1 MSVGTRRDKHRFC
14 TARGCEDQEDG
25 SPENLAHLGPS
36 AQYVDEGVPE
46 GKGHGFGDGWMA
58 GGVHLWV
65 LDRLGKTA
73 VLFGTFPGHCQQG
86 ASRGHR

>member
-1 MSVGTRRDKHRFC
+1 MGHLRTWPTWALRHNMWM
-14 TARGCEDQEDG
+14 RGYQKEKVM
-25 SPENLAHLGPS
+25 ALGM
-36 AQYVDEGVPE
+36 G
-46 GKGHGFGDGWMA
+46 GWL